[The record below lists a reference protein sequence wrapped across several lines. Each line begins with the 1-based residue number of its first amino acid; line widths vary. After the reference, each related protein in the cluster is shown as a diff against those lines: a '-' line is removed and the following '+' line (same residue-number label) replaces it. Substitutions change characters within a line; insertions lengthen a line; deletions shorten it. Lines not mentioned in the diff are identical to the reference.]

1 MAGKNQS
8 DKPLKT
14 QILIIGGGIAG
25 LTLALLLAG
34 RDMKVNLVEPY
45 PPESPAK
52 TKITGRTI
60 ALMQTSLNVLKAAGL
75 EKFCEEHGTK
85 MKKMRI
91 IDDSI
96 GNQPV
101 ITSEFEAQDIGLEYF
116 SRNIPNAPLRSAAY
130 QNAKTHKN
138 ITIHEKTSLE
148 DFTIQDN
155 SFVIATLSS
164 GETITTPLLIG
175 ADGRQ
180 SLVRKLSGIKTSKKE
195 YKQSAITCI
204 INHSR
209 SHENIS
215 TEFHRPAGPFALVPL
230 QGNQSSVVWVEG
242 HEKAEA
248 LLKLK
253 KQEFTEALQ
262 NQTNDILGGITLE
275 TGPELWPLC
284 AIKAKSITA
293 KRTALIAEAAHVMSP
308 ITAQG
313 LNLSLRDVASL
324 AETIIDAY
332 RLGQDY
338 GSDTILRNYASR
350 RSIDIETRF
359 FGVDK
364 MNSIVSNDIKP
375 LKDLRRNA
383 LKIVDRVAPIKKFAM
398 RHGLAPALDTGRLM
412 EGKTL

>member
-1 MAGKNQS
+1 MRGKNQS
-8 DKPLKT
+8 DKPSKT
-14 QILIIGGGIAG
+14 QILIIGAGIAG
-25 LTLALLLAG
+25 TTLALLLADKG
-34 RDMKVNLVEPY
+34 MSVDLVEPY
-45 PPESPAK
+45 PPETTAK
-52 TKITGRTI
+52 TKITGRTV

-75 EKFCEEHGTK
+75 ESFCESHGTK

-96 GNQPV
+96 GDQPT
-101 ITSEFEAQDIGLEYF
+101 ITSEFEARDIGLEYF
-116 SRNIPNAPLRSAAY
+116 SKNIPNALLRSQAY
-130 QNAKTHKN
+130 AMAKKHKN
-138 ITIHEKTSLE
+138 ITLHENESLE
-148 DFTIQDN
+148 DFEVEN
-155 SFVIATLSS
+155 GVFVQAKLSS
-164 GETITTPLLIG
+164 GKTIKTPSLVG
-175 ADGRQ
+175 ADGRG
-180 SLVRKLSGIKTSKKE
+180 SLVRKLAGIKSSQKK

-242 HEKAEA
+242 HERAEE

-253 KQEFTEALQ
+253 KQDFTEALQ
-262 NQTNDILGGITLE
+262 NQTNNILGGVTLE
-275 TGPELWPLC
+275 TNPELWPLC
-284 AIKAKSITA
+284 AIKAKAITA
-293 KRTALIAEAAHVMSP
+293 PRTALIAEAAHVMSP

-338 GSDTILRNYASR
+338 GNDTTLKAYASR

-364 MNSIVSNDIKP
+364 MNSIVSNDLKP
-375 LKDLRRNA
+375 VMDLRRA
-383 LKIVDRVAPIKKFAM
+383 GLKLVDRVEPLKKFAM
-398 RHGLAPALDTGRLM
+398 KHGLAPTLDTGRLM
-412 EGKTL
+412 DGKAL

>member
-14 QILIIGGGIAG
+14 QILIIGAGIAG
-25 LTLALLLAG
+25 TTLALLLADKG
-34 RDMKVNLVEPY
+34 MSIDLVDPY

-52 TKITGRTI
+52 TKLTGRTV

-75 EKFCEEHGTK
+75 SEFLEQHGTK

-96 GNQPV
+96 SDQPV
-101 ITSEFEAQDIGLEYF
+101 IESEFEASDIGLEYF
-116 SRNIPNAPLRSAAY
+116 SKNIPNCPLRSHAYAA
-130 QNAKTHKN
+130 AKKHKN
-138 ITIHEKTSLE
+138 ITIHEGESLE
-148 DFTIQDN
+148 DFTVEQGLR
-155 SFVIATLSS
+155 VLATLSS
-164 GETITTPLLIG
+164 GKTIKTPLIIG
-175 ADGRQ
+175 ADGRG
-180 SLVRKLSGIKTSKKE
+180 SLVRKLSGIKASQKK
-195 YKQSAITCI
+195 YGQSAITCI

-209 SHENIS
+209 SHENTS
-215 TEFHRPAGPFALVPL
+215 TEFHRPSGPFALVPL
-230 QGNQSSVVWVEG
+230 QGNQSAVVWVES
-242 HEKAEA
+242 HERAEE
-248 LLKLK
+248 LIKLK
-253 KQEFTEALQ
+253 KQDFTEALQ
-262 NQTNDILGGITLE
+262 NKTNNILGGITLE
-275 TGPELWPLC
+275 TNPEMWPLC
-284 AIKAKSITA
+284 AIKAKSLTA
-293 KRTALIAEAAHVMSP
+293 PRTALIAEAAHVMSP

-338 GSDTILRNYASR
+338 GSETILKSYASR
-350 RSIDIETRF
+350 RSLDIQTRF

-383 LKIVDRVAPIKKFAM
+383 LKLVDRVTPIKTFAM
-398 RHGLAPALDTGRLM
+398 KHGLAPTLDTGRLM
-412 EGKTL
+412 AGKSL